1 LNKELIINATP
12 QGVEIALLEDKK
24 LVELHHEKTDASF
37 AVGDLY
43 LGKVKKLIPGLNA
56 AFVDVGFEKDAFLH
70 YTDLSPYARSLLK
83 FTQQAMYDTSPGGFE
98 FGSFQVEP
106 EIIKTGKINE
116 VLNGKP
122 HILVQILKEPIA
134 AKGPRLSCE
143 ISLPG
148 RFVVITPFNDIV
160 AVSRKIHS
168 SDERK
173 RLQKIVEA
181 IKPRNFGVIV
191 RTAAEGKNTAELHE
205 DLTELVTTWNMIQ
218 RNLKGSVAP
227 AKILSE
233 QTKTT
238 SMLRDLLNEDFNKIV
253 INDRNIF
260 NDTKSYI
267 QRIAPDKTDIVSY
280 YHNGSPI
287 FDQFSVTKQVKAAF
301 GKTVNLPS
309 GAYLIIE
316 HTEALHVI
324 DVNSGYKSVSNNQE
338 QNALETNL
346 EAAEEIARQLR
357 LRDLGG
363 IIVVDFIDMKLPD
376 NKRKLIEA
384 MEGFMRTDRAKHAVL
399 PISKFGL
406 MQITRQRMKPEVTI
420 NTQEVCPTCNG
431 TGKISSALILEDEI
445 EKNLSYL
452 INHQH
457 KDLILAVHP
466 IMHAYLTKGHFLGI
480 GSRQWKWRWKYKQ
493 KVRIRANTNYHL
505 TEFHFFDKQE
515 DEIKL

>member
-1 LNKELIINATP
+1 VYCLTKELIINAAP
-12 QGVEIALLEDKK
+12 HGVEIALTEDKK
-24 LVELHHEKTDASF
+24 LVELHNEKIDANF

-56 AFVDVGFEKDAFLH
+56 AFIDVGFEKDAFLH
-70 YTDLSPYARSLLK
+70 YTDLSPYVKSILK
-83 FTQQAMYDTSPGGFE
+83 FTNIATNDNSEAGFD
-98 FGSFQVEP
+98 FGTFKVEP
-106 EIIKTGKINE
+106 EIVKTGKISE

-122 HILVQILKEPIA
+122 NVLVQILKEPIA

-143 ISLPG
+143 LSLPG
-148 RFVVITPFNDIV
+148 RFVVLTPFNDIV

-173 RLQKIVEA
+173 RLQKIIEA
-181 IKPRNFGVIV
+181 VKPKNFGVIV
-191 RTAAEGKNTAELHE
+191 RTAAEGKQTAELHE
-205 DLTELVTTWNMIQ
+205 DLLSLVATWQTIQ
-218 RNLKGSVAP
+218 TNLKNAVPP

-233 QTKTT
+233 QGKTT
-238 SMLRDLLNEDFNKIV
+238 SMLRDLLNEDFNRIV
-253 INDRNIF
+253 VNDKNIY

-267 QRIAPDKTDIVSY
+267 QRIAPEKVDIVTY
-280 YHNGSPI
+280 YNNGSPI
-287 FDQFSVTKQVKAAF
+287 FDSFGITKQVKAAF

-363 IIVVDFIDMKLPD
+363 IIVVDFIDMKLLE
-376 NKRKLIEA
+376 NKKKLA
-384 MEGFMRTDRAKHAVL
+384 DSMEGFMQPDRAKHAVL

-406 MQITRQRMKPEVTI
+406 MQITRQRMKPEMNI
-420 NTQEVCPTCNG
+420 NTSEVCPSCNG
-431 TGKISSALILEDEI
+431 TGKISSTLILEDEI

-452 INHQH
+452 IMQKHTG
-457 KDLILAVHP
+457 LTIAVHP
-466 IMHAYLTKGHFLGI
+466 ILYTYLTSGFISKRRRWI
-480 GSRQWKWRWKYKQ
+480 WKYKQ
-493 KVRIRANTNYHL
+493 KIKVAINNNYHL
-505 TEFHFFDKQE
+505 TEFHFFDDSDE
-515 DEIKL
+515 EIKL